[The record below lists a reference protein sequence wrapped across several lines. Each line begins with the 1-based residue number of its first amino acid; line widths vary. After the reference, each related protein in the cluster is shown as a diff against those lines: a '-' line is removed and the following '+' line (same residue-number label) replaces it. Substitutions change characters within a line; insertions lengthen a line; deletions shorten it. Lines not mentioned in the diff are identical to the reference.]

1 MKILFTDL
9 DGTLLN
15 NQSRVSEYT
24 KKVLEEMVSRGHK
37 LVLSSG
43 RPLDS
48 IKGVAKAD
56 GLTYPGIYIV
66 ANNGSTVYDCD
77 SDRII
82 MEKTVDFEYVDKVWN
97 LCLDRGIHIQ
107 TYTSD
112 SVVSCADDEEIKV
125 YTSKIFLPVINTIKP
140 LEVLTKKPYK
150 LLAIELKDK
159 SILDKLQADIIA
171 KYGDTLNAIFS
182 EPKYLEIF
190 NRNAGKGEA
199 LKWLCEYLNIPIEN
213 SYAAGDQMNDLSMV
227 QEAGH
232 GIAMCNGAEM
242 LMKQASII
250 STETNDE
257 DGLAHLIEKY
267 ILEE

>member
-15 NQSRVSEYT
+15 KQSRVSEYT
-24 KKVLEEMVSRGHK
+24 KKVLAEMVAAGHK

-48 IKGVAKAD
+48 IKGVARVD
-56 GLTYPGIYIV
+56 GLTYPGVYIV

-77 SDRII
+77 TGRII
-82 MEKTVDFEYVDKVWN
+82 MEKTVDFEYVDKVWK
-97 LCLDRGIHIQ
+97 LCMDRGIHIQ

-112 SVVSCADDEEIKV
+112 SIVSCADDEEIKV
-125 YTSKIFLPVINTIKP
+125 YISKIFLPVINTENP
-140 LEVLTKKPYK
+140 LEVLKKEPYK
-150 LLAIELKDK
+150 MLAIELSDK
-159 SILDKLQADIIA
+159 SVLDRLQEDIIA
-171 KYGDTLNAIFS
+171 MYGDRLNAIFS

-190 NRNAGKGEA
+190 NKTAGKGDA
-199 LKWLCEYLNIPIEN
+199 LIWLCNYLNIPIEN

-227 QEAGH
+227 LAAGN
-232 GIAMCNGAEM
+232 GIAMINGAED
-242 LMKQASII
+242 LKAEADII

-257 DGLAHLIEKY
+257 DGLAHLIERY
-267 ILEE
+267 IL

>member
-24 KKVLEEMVSRGHK
+24 KKVLADMVAAGHK

-56 GLTYPGIYIV
+56 GLTYPGVYIV
-66 ANNGSTVYDCD
+66 ANNGSTVYECD
-77 SDRII
+77 TDQII
-82 MEKTVDFEYVDKVWN
+82 MEKTVSFDMVDKIWK
-97 LCLDRGIHIQ
+97 LCKNRGIHIQ

-125 YTSKIFLPVINTIKP
+125 YTSKIFLPVICTDNP
-140 LEVLTKKPYK
+140 LDILSKEPYK
-150 LLAIELKDK
+150 LLAIELSDK
-159 SILDKLQADIIA
+159 SILDKLQEDIIEA
-171 KYGDTLNAIFS
+171 YGDTLNAIFS

-190 NRNAGKGEA
+190 NKTAGKGDA
-199 LKWLCEYLNIPIEN
+199 LIWLCNHLNIPVKN

-227 QEAGH
+227 QASGN
-232 GIAMCNGAEM
+232 GIAMCNGAEE
-242 LMKQASII
+242 LKKSASII

-257 DGLAHLIEKY
+257 DGLAHVIEKY
-267 ILEE
+267 ILQE